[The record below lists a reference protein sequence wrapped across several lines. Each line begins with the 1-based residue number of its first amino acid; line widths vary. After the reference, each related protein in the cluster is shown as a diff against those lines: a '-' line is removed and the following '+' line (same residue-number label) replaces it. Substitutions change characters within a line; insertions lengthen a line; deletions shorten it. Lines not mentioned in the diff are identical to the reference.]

1 MAPTSRPA
9 ARSSYEAPSL
19 EASLVGTVA
28 PVMRH
33 LLAHARRRKTWGEL
47 TYQQYN
53 VLRLIDTSGPQPQ
66 AELARQLMVS
76 APVVTRLA
84 AGLADANLVERGA
97 DANDRRA
104 VLLTLTTT
112 GRRRARAMRR
122 DLLEAAHE
130 LLEPLPEARRAA
142 VAAALEGL
150 QVLLPS
156 HSASR

>member
-1 MAPTSRPA
+1 MAPTPRSA
-9 ARSSYEAPSL
+9 ARSTYEAPSL

-33 LLAHARRRKTWGEL
+33 LVAHARRRKTWGDL

-53 VLRLIDTSGPQPQ
+53 VLRLIDTNGPQPQ
-66 AELARQLMVS
+66 AELARRLMVS
-76 APVVTRLA
+76 APVITRLA
-84 AGLADANLVERGA
+84 AGLAEANLVERGA

-104 VLLTLTTT
+104 VLLTLTAT
-112 GRRRARAMRR
+112 GRRRTRAMRR

-130 LLEPLPEARRAA
+130 LLEPLPEERRAA
-142 VAAALEGL
+142 VAAALEEL